1 MALGYML
8 VRRPYV
14 LAHRGA
20 SGYAPENTFAA
31 FDRAIALKSD
41 GIETDVRATKDG
53 VLVLVHDANLDRT
66 TDGEGPVSDLTHAEL
81 QKTDAGSTFH
91 PRFAGERVPTAE
103 AFLERYARRLPL
115 CLEVKQPGVE
125 AKLVELVRARDLLH
139 GRPPE
144 DVGSREQ
151 LALPPVTFTSFNW
164 DACLAVKKAA
174 PEAVVGFLTRDFSDE
189 SIKRVAD
196 AGLEQ
201 ICPIAE
207 SCTSERVLA
216 ARDRGLSVRA
226 WGVSDRETLRSAVK
240 AGIDGTTCNW
250 PDWSLDPNR

>member
-1 MALGYML
+1 MAIGYML
-8 VRRPYV
+8 VRKPYM

-53 VLVLVHDANLDRT
+53 TLVLVHDERINRT
-66 TDGEGPVSDLTHAEL
+66 TDGEGRVADLAFDEL
-81 QKTDAGSTFH
+81 QKLDAGVAYN

-103 AFLERYARRLPL
+103 AFIERYAARLPL

-125 AKLVELVRARDLLH
+125 AKLVDLVRARGLLH
-139 GRPPE
+139 GRPPA
-144 DVGSREQ
+144 DAGSRESH
-151 LALPPVTFTSFNW
+151 ALPPISFTSFDW

-174 PEAVVGFLTRDFSDE
+174 PEAFVGFLTRDFSDE
-189 SIKRVAD
+189 SIKRVAE

-201 ICPIAE
+201 ICPVAE
-207 SCTSERVLA
+207 SCSADRVLA
-216 ARDRGLSVRA
+216 ARDRGLSIRA
-226 WGVSDRETLRSAVK
+226 WGVGDRELLRQAVK
-240 AGIDGTTCNW
+240 AKVDGITCNW
-250 PDWSLDPNR
+250 PDWSLDTNR